1 MKRTIVAITL
11 AFMATLFI
19 YMWQRADADERPP
32 DTARDWMLHQAI
44 QAQTIPP
51 MPECYQARTRPG
63 RFDVVCVSEAEWRR
77 QHAQELIDAHR
88 DASR

>member
-1 MKRTIVAITL
+1 MKLIIVAITL
-11 AFMATLFI
+11 VAMAIL
-19 YMWQRADADERPP
+19 YVCMWRLASADEHPP
-32 DTARDWMLHQAI
+32 DTARDWMLRQAI
-44 QAQTIPP
+44 QAQTIPE

-63 RFDVVCVSEAEWRR
+63 RFDVVCMSEAQWLR